1 MPHFAKLSENN
12 IVLSVEYLT
21 PDQVQD
27 ENGIEQESIG
37 IQHQINV
44 HGWPYWKQTS
54 YNTHKGKYY
63 DSETNGIAADQSKS
77 FRKNYAGI
85 GYTYDTTMD
94 AFIILKPD
102 QNPSWILNKD
112 TCSYEAPVSQP
123 SWDTSTEQGEW
134 VESNL
139 RWEKR
144 LKSTPLDE
152 ANPFYWNTDTSLYW
166 NTDTNSWDDIS

>member
-44 HGWPYWKQTS
+44 HGWQHWKQTS

-63 DSETNGIAADQSKS
+63 DSETNGIAADQSKA
-77 FRKNYAGI
+77 FRKNYASVGD
-85 GYTYDTTMD
+85 TYDAERD
-94 AFIILKPD
+94 AFIVKRPD
-102 QNPSWILNKD
+102 EHPSWGLDED
-112 TCSYEAPVSQP
+112 TCSYEPEG
-123 SWDTSTEQGEW
+123 TEKL
-134 VESNL
+134 L
-139 RWEKR
+139 RI
-144 LKSTPLDE
+144 KS
-152 ANPFYWNTDTSLYW
+152 
-166 NTDTNSWDDIS
+166 ISEIFQ